1 MRTPS
6 VSEFQV
12 AALEFRTFSSR
23 PEPVTGRDLPIVR
36 SLLLRLLFHITAVR
50 HHPHSFE
57 FDGRTLSRE
66 QHTRACERFQGF
78 PFDEYRLVFDPHDFE
93 GDEPVTAMLSTDL
106 ADIYCDLAEGL
117 DNWSKGH
124 LEEACFDWAQSYTL
138 HWNRHAVSA
147 LSAIEHYLIAN
158 PGI

>member
-12 AALEFRTFSSR
+12 AALEYRSFASR
-23 PEPVTGRDLPIVR
+23 PEPVTERDLPIVR

-57 FDGRTLSRE
+57 FDGASISKE
-66 QHTRACERFQGF
+66 QHARACERFQGF
-78 PFDEYRLVFDPHDFE
+78 PFDSYNLVFDPHNPAGE
-93 GDEPVTAMLSTDL
+93 EPVVAMLSDDL

-124 LEEACFDWAQSYTL
+124 LEEACFDWAQSYSF
-138 HWNRHAVSA
+138 HWHRHAVNA
-147 LSAIEHYLIAN
+147 LSAIEHYLIEN
-158 PGI
+158 PAV